1 MERNSI
7 MPRRGPTLGD
17 PTDFSYR
24 INKVTKIVDGDTIDV
39 LLDMGF
45 DIKYQSRVRLF
56 GIDTPESRTRNKEEK
71 VRGLLSKSY
80 LKDAIKKAKKL
91 TIKTHKG
98 SETGKFGRIL
108 GEVFADGVNL
118 NLKMCRE
125 GYAVQYYGQNKSLVE
140 ADLSRL
146 IRVFVNNFES
156 HKRSVK

>member
-1 MERNSI
+1 
-7 MPRRGPTLGD
+7 MPRRGPALGD

-56 GIDTPESRTRNKEEK
+56 GIDTPESRTRNREEK
-71 VRGLLSKSY
+71 VRGLLSKAY

-108 GEVFADGVNL
+108 GEIFADGINL
-118 NLKMCRE
+118 NLKMCTE

-140 ADLSRL
+140 AEHMKNKSKL
-146 IRVFVNNFES
+146 IKKGVL
-156 HKRSVK
+156 KK

>member
-1 MERNSI
+1 
-7 MPRRGPTLGD
+7 MPRRGPALGD

-24 INKVTKIVDGDTIDV
+24 INKITKIVDGDTIDV

-45 DIKYQSRVRLF
+45 DIKYKSRVRLF

-71 VRGLLSKSY
+71 VRGLLSKVY

-108 GEVFADGVNL
+108 GEVFADGINL
-118 NLKMCRE
+118 NLKMCTE

-140 ADLSRL
+140 AEHMKNKKKL
-146 IRVFVNNFES
+146 IR
-156 HKRSVK
+156 KGILK

>member
-1 MERNSI
+1 
-7 MPRRGPTLGD
+7 MPRKGPSLGD

-24 INKVTKIVDGDTIDV
+24 INNVTKVVDGDTIDV

-45 DIKYQSRVRLF
+45 DIKYKSRVRLF
-56 GIDTPESRTRNKEEK
+56 GIATPESRTRNKEEK
-71 VRGLLSKSY
+71 VRGLLSKVY

-108 GEVFADGVNL
+108 GEIFADGINL
-118 NLKMCRE
+118 NLKMCTE

-140 ADLSRL
+140 AEHMKNKNKL
-146 IRVFVNNFES
+146 IR
-156 HKRSVK
+156 KGILK

>member
-1 MERNSI
+1 
-7 MPRRGPTLGD
+7 MPRRGPALGD

-24 INKVTKIVDGDTIDV
+24 INKITKIVDGDTIDV

-71 VRGLLSKSY
+71 VRGLISKEY
-80 LKDAIKKAKKL
+80 LKQSLKKAKKL

-108 GEVFADGVNL
+108 GEIFADGVNL
-118 NLKMCRE
+118 NLKMCKE

-140 ADLSRL
+140 AEHIKNKKKLIKKGILKVLSL
-146 IRVFVNNFES
+146 I
-156 HKRSVK
+156 HI